1 MTGFVLAVNAPLI
14 TVLKKFNH
22 KKKRGQIMHEYY
34 CECGGLI
41 LPDFDA
47 YKVGDKV
54 KFRVQK
60 RENRYQSKIFV
71 TQKQYTGEITKIDG
85 DEITVKAHVR
95 TYIFHRHEIMPLA
108 APSPIAYLLVG
119 SCRCPIT
126 KGVGI
131 CAG

>member
-1 MTGFVLAVNAPLI
+1 MQSDSTAENTQANI
-14 TVLKKFNH
+14 QSKFH
-22 KKKRGQIMHEYY
+22 CK
-34 CECGGLI
+34 CGGLL

-108 APSPIAYLLVG
+108 APSPIAYLLVR

>member
-1 MTGFVLAVNAPLI
+1 M
-14 TVLKKFNH
+14 H
-22 KKKRGQIMHEYY
+22 KYY

-47 YKVGDKV
+47 YKVGDRV

-60 RENRYQSKIFV
+60 RENRSQNKIFV
-71 TQKQYTGEITKIDG
+71 SMKDYKGEITEIDG
-85 DEITVKAHVR
+85 DAITVKAHVR
-95 TYIFHRHEIMPLA
+95 TYIFYRHEIMPLA

>member
-1 MTGFVLAVNAPLI
+1 MF
-14 TVLKKFNH
+14 K
-22 KKKRGQIMHEYY
+22 YY

-71 TQKQYTGEITKIDG
+71 SLKEYKGEITAIDG
-85 DEITVKAHVR
+85 DAITVKAHVR
-95 TYIFHRHEIMPLA
+95 TYIFNRHEIMPIA
-108 APSPIAYLLVG
+108 APSPIAYLLIG
-119 SCRCPIT
+119 SCRCQLT
-126 KGVGI
+126 KGVSI
-131 CAG
+131 CAE